1 MRDFQFR
8 ESEQAHLLAVF
19 VLFLVAIANCL
30 PAAREFIARDEFSR
44 RGSGVAVHETID
56 ITAIPGSGLRRH
68 HRANFRIIVRTALL
82 NLASRGEGLSGKAGN
97 QLRLLGSFSRRR
109 GVESCTSIDV
119 GPATD
124 ARECSLLLSAPERG

>member
-1 MRDFQFR
+1 
-8 ESEQAHLLAVF
+8 
-19 VLFLVAIANCL
+19 
-30 PAAREFIARDEFSR
+30 
-44 RGSGVAVHETID
+44 
-56 ITAIPGSGLRRH
+56 
-68 HRANFRIIVRTALL
+68 L